1 MDIKA
6 QEPQQQHHMEQERM
20 NNKVKSTSTQIQQP
34 QEGLKS
40 SFTYA

>member
-6 QEPQQQHHMEQERM
+6 QEPHQHHIKQEGM
-20 NNKVKSTSTQIQQP
+20 NNKVKSTNTQIQP
-34 QEGLKS
+34 QKGLKS